1 MRSETVGRGSVAD
14 APTASKV
21 SGREAKESIAH
32 SAAPHKEEGL
42 CFLASCL
49 ARRYRLSLAI
59 AWVAAEQRWRP

>member
-1 MRSETVGRGSVAD
+1 MRSETVGHGGAANAPD
-14 APTASKV
+14 ALKQV
-21 SGREAKESIAH
+21 GREATVALAH